1 MIIITSVELAKFSIF
16 LHRFHYSCITF
27 QEDILRF
34 HESAMR
40 KKRQTLDQQKW
51 LKVLVALLDIYDAVR
66 KAPSSCLSNSMIK
79 KICRLLDETIPNFS
93 PALYFPQRRV
103 LAYRIQPAASS
114 LHDTNLIVI
123 DDIDDFLAL
132 MAALELDLKKGM
144 STPLTEIDVLHEPF
158 FERRDSKSIEY
169 LLRFD
174 SILGDEKLKNY
185 LCIAGEEIQTDPA
198 RVADRAVPKGQDKAF
213 KSRLWKDALREMS
226 GNVNEGDFNNPNYY
240 ETFDARP
247 NKGSSLAILLIKD
260 GNMSTPGYPDPI
272 NRFTDVIRYTLV
284 KYLYLHGSLD
294 RIKICKTCGRLFP
307 ERKYGFGIFCS
318 VRCRGSHHVEKE
330 AEQVKKCRD
339 RQNAL
344 LRRVYDRP
352 IYDGPKTKEDLKQ
365 EHMKKKRPE
374 FRSYLGKYDC
384 QACEEQYPPGDC
396 PVLHRK
402 NPLFAERRAQQ
413 KAARSKSKN

>member
-1 MIIITSVELAKFSIF
+1 MMITSIELAKFSIF
-16 LHRFHYSCITF
+16 LHRFHYSCISC

-34 HESAMR
+34 YELAMR
-40 KKRQTLDQQKW
+40 KKRQTLDQRKW

-93 PALYFPQRRV
+93 PAVYFPQRRF
-103 LAYRIQPAASS
+103 LAYRIQPVASS
-114 LHDTNLIVI
+114 LHDTDLIVF

-132 MAALELDLKKGM
+132 MAALKLDLKKGVN
-144 STPLTEIDVLHEPF
+144 SPLTEIDVLHEPF

-169 LLRFD
+169 VLRFN
-174 SILGDEKLKNY
+174 SIHGDERLKNY

-198 RVADRAVPKGQDKAF
+198 RVADRAVPKVQGKAF
-213 KSRLWKDALREMS
+213 NRRSWKDALREMS
-226 GNVNEGDFNNPNYY
+226 GTVNEGDFNNPNYY

-260 GNMSTPGYPDPI
+260 GNITTPGYPEPI

-294 RIKICKTCGRLFP
+294 RIKICKTCDRLFP

-318 VRCRGSHHVEKE
+318 DHCRGSHHVEKE
-330 AEQVKKCRD
+330 AEQVKECRD
-339 RQNAL
+339 RQNAV

-352 IYDGPKTKEDLKQ
+352 ITEEDLKQ
-365 EHMKKKRPE
+365 EHMKKKRTE

-384 QACEEQYPPGDC
+384 QGCEERHDSGEC
-396 PVLHRK
+396 PILHRK